1 MFDPVT
7 SSIGSI
13 CRIFMWL
20 LQLEIVHTLELGGG
34 VTPHSTPML
43 ENHFPEGPGG
53 LKNQV
58 NINISSALPV
68 ASGWK
73 DHRAYKVG
81 IVNYFVVNYL
91 KVADMYAIE
100 IISPS

>member
-1 MFDPVT
+1 MIDPVT

-20 LQLEIVHTLELGGG
+20 LQLEAVHALELGGESFLLI
-34 VTPHSTPML
+34 PHPCWKITSQRVS
-43 ENHFPEGPGG
+43 G

-58 NINISSALPV
+58 NINIPSALPV
-68 ASGWK
+68 ASGWQ

-81 IVNYFVVNYL
+81 IANYL
-91 KVADMYAIE
+91 KVPDI
-100 IISPS
+100 